1 MCGVSMQCFGA
12 TMRNITEQRGQ
23 ANSGDGDAECD
34 QRFVMHAEFVDDRM
48 RKNMACAIVCTMLS
62 IGWRPWRQ
70 IQFLTRD
77 VGNK

>member
-34 QRFVMHAEFVDDRM
+34 QRFFMHAYRDRRWQDVKKQGVCDRM
-48 RKNMACAIVCTMLS
+48 LKAFNRVASVATDAFRNTWNS
-62 IGWRPWRQ
+62 
-70 IQFLTRD
+70 
-77 VGNK
+77 